1 MKTSKLIPAFV
12 SALPLMAILCS
23 CSTFYLKKPAD
34 TNLDF
39 WITER
44 AERQEFEEKGCT
56 LLPGWFGAAEYLD
69 HRYVAEE
76 SGDMAVAP
84 AVHVTYLLSGYPDT
98 KDEWAV
104 TRIHITDPEITVYG
118 LTMNSTN
125 TEIEGR
131 MADMTDKFH
140 YSEVN
145 DVLHIS
151 FNVGK
156 CVFDFSSSAI
166 NIGVATTNK
175 EEIIY

>member
-12 SALPLMAILCS
+12 STLSLMATLCS

-44 AERQEFEEKGCT
+44 VESQEFKEKGCT

-69 HRYVAEE
+69 HRYVADT

-84 AVHVTYLLSGYPDT
+84 AVHVTYLSSGYPDT
-98 KDEWAV
+98 KDKWSI

-125 TEIEGR
+125 TEIEDQ
-131 MADMTDKFH
+131 MADMTDEFH
-140 YSEVN
+140 YSQVN

-166 NIGVATTNK
+166 DIGVPTTNK
-175 EEIIY
+175 EGIIY

>member
-1 MKTSKLIPAFV
+1 MLQI
-12 SALPLMAILCS
+12 
-23 CSTFYLKKPAD
+23 Y
-34 TNLDF
+34 
-39 WITER
+39 
-44 AERQEFEEKGCT
+44 
-56 LLPGWFGAAEYLD
+56 
-69 HRYVAEE
+69 
-76 SGDMAVAP
+76 MAVAP

-131 MADMTDKFH
+131 MANMTDKFH

-156 CVFDFSSSAI
+156 CVFDFSSTDIDIA
-166 NIGVATTNK
+166 VPPTNK
-175 EEIIY
+175 QGIIY

>member
-1 MKTSKLIPAFV
+1 
-12 SALPLMAILCS
+12 
-23 CSTFYLKKPAD
+23 
-34 TNLDF
+34 
-39 WITER
+39 
-44 AERQEFEEKGCT
+44 
-56 LLPGWFGAAEYLD
+56 
-69 HRYVAEE
+69 
-76 SGDMAVAP
+76 MAVAP

-125 TEIEGR
+125 AEIEDR
-131 MADMTDKFH
+131 MADMTDEFH

-145 DVLHIS
+145 DVPHIS

-166 NIGVATTNK
+166 NIGVPATNK

>member
-12 SALPLMAILCS
+12 STLPLMATLCS

-44 AERQEFEEKGCT
+44 VERQEFEEKGCT
-56 LLPGWFGAAEYLD
+56 LLPGRFGAAEYLD
-69 HRYVAEE
+69 HRYVADT

-84 AVHVTYLLSGYPDT
+84 AVHVTYVLSGYPDA
-98 KDEWAV
+98 KDKWAV

-125 TEIEGR
+125 TEIEER
-131 MADMTDKFH
+131 MAEMTDEFG
-140 YSEVN
+140 YYDVN
-145 DVLHIS
+145 DVRHVS

-156 CVFDFSSSAI
+156 CVFDFSSTDITIA
-166 NIGVATTNK
+166 VPTTNK
-175 EEIIY
+175 EGIIY

>member
-1 MKTSKLIPAFV
+1 
-12 SALPLMAILCS
+12 
-23 CSTFYLKKPAD
+23 
-34 TNLDF
+34 
-39 WITER
+39 
-44 AERQEFEEKGCT
+44 
-56 LLPGWFGAAEYLD
+56 
-69 HRYVAEE
+69 
-76 SGDMAVAP
+76 MAVAP
-84 AVHVTYLLSGYPDT
+84 AVHVTYLLSGYPDA

-125 TEIEGR
+125 TEIEDR
-131 MADMTDKFH
+131 MADMTDEFH

-156 CVFDFSSSAI
+156 CVFDFSSSAL
-166 NIGVATTNK
+166 NIGVPTTNK

>member
-1 MKTSKLIPAFV
+1 MKTNIFIPAFALV
-12 SALPLMAILCS
+12 LPLMATLCS

-56 LLPGWFGAAEYLD
+56 LLPGWFGAEEYLD
-69 HRYVAEE
+69 HRYAAEA
-76 SGDMAVAP
+76 SGDMTVAP

-104 TRIHITDPEITVYG
+104 IRIHITDPEITVYG

-166 NIGVATTNK
+166 NIGVPTTNK